1 MATGIVSVAAA
12 DHSYDGVS
20 DVLAVIAVALLA
32 GLTVLAIVRLRPD
45 FDDLDVPAWL
55 LTSLRFRRENLR

>member
-12 DHSYDGVS
+12 DHGYDGVS

-45 FDDLDVPAWL
+45 LDDLDVRSLARHPPAI
-55 LTSLRFRRENLR
+55 SA

>member
-12 DHSYDGVS
+12 DHGYDGVS

-32 GLTVLAIVRLRPD
+32 GLTVLAILRLRPD

-55 LTSLRFRRENLR
+55 LTFLRFRRENLR

>member
-12 DHSYDGVS
+12 DHGYDGVS

-45 FDDLDVPAWL
+45 LDDLDVPAWL
-55 LTSLRFRRENLR
+55 VTSLRFRRENLR